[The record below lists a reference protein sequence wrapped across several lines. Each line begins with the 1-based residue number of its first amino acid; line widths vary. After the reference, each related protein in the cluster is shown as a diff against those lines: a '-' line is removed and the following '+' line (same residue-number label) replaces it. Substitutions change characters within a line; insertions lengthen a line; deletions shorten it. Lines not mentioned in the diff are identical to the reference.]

1 MNAAGWTLYD
11 VFGALALV
19 LHLVGYAW
27 YAREILRGR
36 TRPNAASWFMW
47 LVGAWIEYV
56 TFDAI
61 NSHWAT
67 SALPLACFLGS
78 CAIFVITAALQISRR
93 VSGSGEIVYEPAD
106 PHDYLAVFADLSAY
120 ALYLITGGAAW
131 ANLLAVSTSIISF
144 IPIWKTTLRHGHE
157 TPGPWFVWCGAY
169 LAMLGAVLSGPGAQ
183 TLVQS
188 VYPAYYFVLSLVV
201 ALLSFA
207 AVRASIRRWV
217 DGRR

>member
-1 MNAAGWTLYD
+1 MNATGWTLH
-11 VFGALALV
+11 VVLGALALV

-36 TRPNAASWFMW
+36 IRPNAASWFMW

-78 CAIFVITAALQISRR
+78 CAIFVIVAVLQISRR
-93 VSGSGEIVYEPAD
+93 VSGSSGFVYEPAD
-106 PHDYLAVFADLSAY
+106 PHDYLAVSADLGAY
-120 ALYLITGGAAW
+120 ALYLATGGAAW

-144 IPIWKTTLRHGHE
+144 IPIWKTTLRNGHE
-157 TPGPWFVWCGAY
+157 HPAPWFVWCGAY
-169 LAMLGAVLSGPGAQ
+169 LAMLGAVVTGPGEQALAQ
-183 TLVQS
+183 S
-188 VYPAYYFVLSLVV
+188 FYPAYYLLLSLVV

-207 AVRASIRRWV
+207 AVRASIRRRL
-217 DGRR
+217 DDRQ